1 MAAIDS
7 YKPQLYINICI
18 FTWAVIKLIKV
29 FMNNYLIWIFLLAD
43 DQYESLLYLSFIVWS
58 LTQIVFILVLYKQ
71 PSLSKGL
78 ASKSITWSSEDK
90 SNSFKG
96 LISAKALLPIYR
108 RLFGKTSLSDWRSSH
123 FLNASFP
130 ISSIPLLKLMSMISL
145 LERNVLR
152 ELP

>member
-18 FTWAVIKLIKV
+18 FTWVVIKLIKV

-123 FLNASFP
+123 FLNTSFP

>member
-1 MAAIDS
+1 
-7 YKPQLYINICI
+7 
-18 FTWAVIKLIKV
+18 
-29 FMNNYLIWIFLLAD
+29 MNNYLIWIFLLAD

-130 ISSIPLLKLMSMISL
+130 ISSKPSLKLMLMISL
-145 LERNVLR
+145 LEKISPSL
-152 ELP
+152 EFP

>member
-18 FTWAVIKLIKV
+18 FTWVVIKLIKV